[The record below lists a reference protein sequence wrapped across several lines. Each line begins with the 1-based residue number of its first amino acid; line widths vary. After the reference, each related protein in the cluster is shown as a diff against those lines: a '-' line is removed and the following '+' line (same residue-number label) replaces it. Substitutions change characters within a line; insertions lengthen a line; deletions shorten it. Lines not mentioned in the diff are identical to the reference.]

1 MILIKVSDGTYALS
15 ARRGVLGLGGIQWFT
30 GLERRMDD
38 EREKTAD
45 CSEASAVSFLFF

>member
-1 MILIKVSDGTYALS
+1 MHSL
-15 ARRGVLGLGGIQWFT
+15 LGWVGYWWFT

-45 CSEASAVSFLFF
+45 CSEASAVPFLFF